1 MDANGALWI
10 GQALLALGLLAVW
23 YGHGIVFDRTATRPG
38 MSWMN
43 AVGRTP
49 MRAIG
54 WIELLGAA
62 GLILPGLTR
71 VLTWLTPTAAAS
83 VVVLMVFAV
92 IFHARRPGEGR
103 NIANN
108 VFLGVLAALIAYGR
122 FVVASL

>member
-10 GQALLALGLLAVW
+10 GQVLLGLGLLAAW
-23 YGHGIVFDRTATRPG
+23 FGHAIGFDRSSTRPG

-54 WIELLGAA
+54 WLEFLGAA
-62 GLILPGLTR
+62 GLILPGLTH
-71 VLTWLTPTAAAS
+71 VLTWLTPTAAAC
-83 VVVLMVFAV
+83 VVVLMIFAV
-92 IFHARRPGEGR
+92 ILHARRPGEGR

-108 VFLGVLAALIAYGR
+108 VFLAVLAALIAYGR
-122 FVVASL
+122 FVVAPL